1 MALLFK
7 RGILSQLLLRG
18 RQLTTK
24 LSTKGMPEA
33 CLTCANESRYSG
45 SWGYRRIH
53 TSKFLS
59 TTIELTYKRL
69 PELKRGPY
77 AEVTQKDIEY
87 FETIL
92 GKGGVITDKD
102 ELEGYNIDWY
112 KTCKGCSSV
121 LLRPRTTEE
130 VSKLLSYCNEQSL
143 AVCPQGGNTGL
154 VGGSVPVFDEII
166 MSTSLMNEV
175 FDLDQM
181 SGVLGCQAG
190 CVLEVLEKYVGER
203 NYMLPVDLGAKGS
216 CQIGGI
222 VSTNAGGLRLV
233 RYGSLHGNVIGVEA
247 VLPNGNIVDCMSH
260 VRKDNTGYDLKQF
273 FIGSEGTLG
282 VVTKVALLCHPT
294 PSAITVAF
302 IACPTFEAVLKTFRS
317 CREKLSEVLSAFEM
331 MDGATMEAIEQNVS
345 LRNPIGLSPF
355 YVLIETVGS
364 EQEHDEEKLASF
376 LETAME
382 NNIVTDGTMSSDP
395 GHVRELWDV
404 RERAAE
410 ALLHDGYVYSYDLSL
425 PSKAYYHIVPVM
437 KDRLGSKVKRCAGYG
452 HVGDGNLHLNI
463 TTQDYD
469 PEVIKLIEP
478 FVYDWTTKNG
488 GSISAEHGMGIKRC
502 PYLSLAKSPNSIKL
516 MKDLKA
522 LIDPKCILN
531 PYKVFPYEVNSF
543 SEF

>member
-1 MALLFK
+1 MALLFE
-7 RGILSQLLLRG
+7 RRYLRQLLLRG
-18 RQLTTK
+18 RHLTTK
-24 LSTKGMPEA
+24 FSTQRIPA
-33 CLTCANESRYSG
+33 VCLTSANESYSER
-45 SWGYRRIH
+45 WGYRPFH
-53 TSKFLS
+53 TSKSLS
-59 TTIELTYKRL
+59 TTMELTYKRL
-69 PELKRGPY
+69 PGLKRGPY
-77 AEVTQKDIEY
+77 AEVTHTDIEY
-87 FETIL
+87 FKTIL

-130 VSKLLSYCNEQSL
+130 VSKLLSYCNKQNL

-166 MSTSLMNEV
+166 LSTSLMNEV
-175 FDLDQM
+175 LNLDEM
-181 SGVLGCQAG
+181 TGVLGCQAG
-190 CVLEVLEKYVGER
+190 CVLEAVQKYAEER
-203 NYMLPVDLGAKGS
+203 NYMLPLDLGAKGS

-222 VSTNAGGLRLV
+222 VSTNAGGLRLL

-247 VLPNGNIVDCMSH
+247 VLPNGNVVDYMSH
-260 VRKDNTGYDLKQF
+260 VRKDNTGYDLKQL

-294 PSAITVAF
+294 PPAVTVAF
-302 IACPTFEAVLKTFRS
+302 IACPTFEAVLKTFQS

-331 MDGATMEAIEQNVS
+331 MDGTTMEAIEENVR
-345 LRNPIGLSPF
+345 LRNPISHSPF

-376 LETAME
+376 LESAME

-395 GHVRELWDV
+395 GHVQELWDV

-425 PSKAYYHIVPVM
+425 PSKSYYHIVPVM
-437 KDRLGSKVKRCAGYG
+437 KERLGGRVKRCAGYG
-452 HVGDGNLHLNI
+452 HVGDGNLHLNV
-463 TTQDYD
+463 TGQGYD
-469 PEVIKLIEP
+469 PEVINLIEP
-478 FVYDWTTKNG
+478 FVYDWTTKYG
-488 GSISAEHGMGIKRC
+488 GSISAEHGIGLKRC
-502 PYLSLAKSPNSIKL
+502 LYLSLAKSPNSIKL
-516 MKDLKA
+516 MKDLKT
-522 LIDPKCILN
+522 LIDPKSILN

-543 SEF
+543 KEL